1 MFGHRQMTRKTPH
14 RSHHGRHINF
24 ENFVFVIIVIIVITS
39 TRNSSMAILS
49 YISATSTTPP
59 LPQDQSPN
67 SRLPTKIILPNKKP
81 EKWSTGVAPG
91 EYGGPPTTTKLR
103 KYWGGEKEDPITS
116 TDLIWN
122 RDFMDQMKKLFDSP
136 DDSSLDPSPSK
147 EESSGFLSFSRVMS
161 LDSMD
166 VDLSKELAASS
177 KPVVKDLLDTSKL
190 EAKKQMSKAIVSP
203 KWKLAPTRRE
213 QEKWDRA
220 TKAATGGSDV
230 MFRELRRPRGD
241 PEVQAAKDRE
251 QYFKLKNKIQVLT
264 LGIGGVGLVSAYIS
278 YTPEIALSFGAGLM
292 GSLAYMRMLGNSVDA
307 MADGARGVVKGAANQ
322 PRLLVPVVLVM
333 IFNRWNAILVPDY
346 GFMHLELIPMLV
358 GFFTYKIATF
368 FQAIEEAISITTQK
382 PESSSPDIEAS
393 D

>member
-1 MFGHRQMTRKTPH
+1 
-14 RSHHGRHINF
+14 
-24 ENFVFVIIVIIVITS
+24 
-39 TRNSSMAILS
+39 MAILS

-59 LPQDQSPN
+59 IPQDQQLPN
-67 SRLPTKIILPNKKP
+67 PRPTKIILPNKKP

-116 TDLIWN
+116 KDLIWN

-136 DDSSLDPSPSK
+136 DDSSLDPSPTK

-166 VDLSKELAASS
+166 VDLSKELASS
-177 KPVVKDLLDTSKL
+177 PKSILKDLDTSKS
-190 EAKKQMSKAIVSP
+190 EAKNQMQNKAP
-203 KWKLAPTRRE
+203 RWKLAPTRRE
-213 QEKWDRA
+213 QDKWDRA
-220 TKAATGGSDV
+220 TKAATGGSEV

-241 PEVQAAKDRE
+241 PQVLAAESRE
-251 QYFKLKNKIQVLT
+251 QYFKLKNKLQLLT
-264 LGIGGVGLVSAYIS
+264 VSIGGVGLVSAYLT
-278 YTPEIALSFGAGLM
+278 YTPEITLSFGAGLM
-292 GSLAYMRMLGNSVDA
+292 GSLVYMRMLGNTVDA
-307 MADGARGVVKGAANQ
+307 MADGARGVMKGAAGQ

-333 IFNRWNAILVPDY
+333 IFNRWNGILVPEY

-382 PESSSPDIEAS
+382 TDV
-393 D
+393 

>member
-59 LPQDQSPN
+59 IPQDQSPN